1 MKRIGLL
8 ILFWGL
14 VGVGLAK
21 DWPAMRDE
29 ADRGLPP
36 WIQYYNRLKGEPR
49 LGPFDQHLSEPESLN
64 VRLPWASEC
73 DMQLDR
79 VKGEGSI
86 TQEKRGE

>member
-1 MKRIGLL
+1 MLL
-8 ILFWGL
+8 TLGAMAQAA
-14 VGVGLAK
+14 AK

-29 ADRGLPP
+29 ADKGLPP

-64 VRLPWASEC
+64 VRLRRAIDC
-73 DMQLDR
+73 NTQLDM
-79 VKGEGSI
+79 VKDRRSI